1 MTILLDLCMLYTFMN
16 TIIITPN
23 QCLQSKKKTETKN
36 KDFNHTHTHSTTLN
50 HFLRQSACKLYNNWN
65 ECCEAKD
72 RAHGTENG
80 NHSTS
85 QPVI

>member
-36 KDFNHTHTHSTTLN
+36 KDFNHTLT
-50 HFLRQSACKLYNNWN
+50 RQ
-65 ECCEAKD
+65 
-72 RAHGTENG
+72 H
-80 NHSTS
+80 
-85 QPVI
+85 

>member
-23 QCLQSKKKTETKN
+23 QCLQSKKRPKQKIQILT
-36 KDFNHTHTHSTTLN
+36 THTHSTTLN